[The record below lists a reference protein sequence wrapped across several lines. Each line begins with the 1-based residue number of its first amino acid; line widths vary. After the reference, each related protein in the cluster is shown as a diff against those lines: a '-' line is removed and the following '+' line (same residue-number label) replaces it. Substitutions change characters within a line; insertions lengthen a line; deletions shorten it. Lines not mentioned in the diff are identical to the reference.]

1 MKEIIKFRKRNKTET
16 KNWFFGKIID
26 KSSTRLTR
34 KKKGS
39 SKFRN
44 ERGEVSTDTTGIQR
58 IIRQY

>member
-34 KKKGS
+34 KKIGS
-39 SKFRN
+39 SKFRT
-44 ERGEVSTDTTGIQR
+44 ERGGFN
-58 IIRQY
+58 